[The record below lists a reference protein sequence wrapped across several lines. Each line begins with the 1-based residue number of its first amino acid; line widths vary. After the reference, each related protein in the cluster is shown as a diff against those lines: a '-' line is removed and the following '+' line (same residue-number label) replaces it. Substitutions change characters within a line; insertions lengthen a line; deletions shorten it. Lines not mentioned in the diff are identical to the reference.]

1 MEKIMNQVKKEERD
15 QVNGHNSLLV
25 LITGLPAAGKSTLAY
40 AVERR
45 LFEKHINAYVLDGD
59 VIRKSIN
66 RDLGFEPKD
75 RSENNRRV
83 GEIAKLFIDAGV
95 VVLAALIAPYEK
107 DRDYIKEIVHPNNY
121 MEVFVNTSLE
131 ECEKRDPK
139 GLYKNARLGEISN
152 MTGISA
158 PYEPPLNPAVEI
170 TEKQSVEES
179 VEIVLKALTAKLY
192 MDI

>member
-107 DRDYIKEIVHPNNY
+107 DRDYIKKIVHPNNY

-170 TEKQSVEES
+170 SEKQSVEES

>member
-1 MEKIMNQVKKEERD
+1 MNQVKKEERD

-107 DRDYIKEIVHPNNY
+107 DRDYIKKIVHPNNY

-170 TEKQSVEES
+170 SEKQSVEES